1 MFVNDRSYFSECLFF
16 LPEMVAKK
24 FKQDI
29 STNFQHFFCFNG
41 TFPKSQITSR
51 CVRFKVVEFE
61 FDQKSWRANE
71 KKFCHHLLSTSF
83 SVPVDPRILNR
94 AWAYSSSR
102 CFKLFVVDE
111 LFVTP
116 DPLDSPLPSMPASF
130 GPPCDDKLLG
140 VLKQKRG
147 HSQHQF
153 FP

>member
-1 MFVNDRSYFSECLFF
+1 MGRFRKVKSLHVVFVSKWSNSNSIKSRG
-16 LPEMVAKK
+16 VRTKK
-24 FKQDI
+24 
-29 STNFQHFFCFNG
+29 S
-41 TFPKSQITSR
+41 
-51 CVRFKVVEFE
+51 
-61 FDQKSWRANE
+61 
-71 KKFCHHLLSTSF
+71 FCHHLLSTSF

-147 HSQHQF
+147 HSNNFHERNQF
-153 FP
+153 SLIPLMLSILIFRTLDEIKFELDKR